1 MLIDIHTHTQKD
13 DTDITILS
21 LTDPAQASDSC
32 FSAGLHPEY
41 AEQFKAE
48 GFIPLWNDPHC
59 IAIGECGL
67 DRRFQKTTDLKR
79 QKDLFLQQAEVAEE
93 KQLPLIIHSVRTHE
107 EIRQLKSAMSPAVP
121 WVLHGFRSN
130 ERTTFTLLDAGFYLS
145 FGDGL
150 LKDAGNMEPFF
161 ARIPLDRIFFETDT
175 STTSLRQIY
184 ALAASMR
191 SMTQN
196 ELEQAVHANFERI
209 FTRYGKS

>member
-13 DTDITILS
+13 EADIPIVS
-21 LTDPAQASDSC
+21 LTDPVQVSGSF
-32 FSAGLHPEY
+32 FSAGLHPED
-41 AEQFKAE
+41 AERYTVDDFKT
-48 GFIPLWNDPHC
+48 LWDDPRC

-67 DRRFQKTTDLKR
+67 DRRFQNTTDLKR
-79 QKDLFLQQAEVAEE
+79 QKDLFRQQAELAEE

-107 EIRQLKSAMSPAVP
+107 EIRQIKSAMSPTVP
-121 WVLHGFRSN
+121 WILHGFRSN
-130 ERTTFTLLDAGFYLS
+130 ERTTFTLLEAGFYLS

-161 ARIPLDRIFFETDT
+161 AKIPLDRIFFETDT

-184 ALAASMR
+184 ALAASMQG
-191 SMTQN
+191 MTQN
-196 ELEQAVHANFERI
+196 DLEQAVHANFERI